1 MKPIRRSWEV
11 KRATLINRLTDPMT
25 QVLRGL
31 WGALPLPLRSLAR
44 RITSSIAKRPRRVAL
59 PAIVL
64 VHIVILSALAIRPP
78 PTAPHLSRYIDV
90 SLADGRGIASPIA
103 SAPKPPTESHDIQE
117 PEPRLEPA
125 EEASAPVEEAAPPTE
140 ARDPVPTTPAAP
152 PVQGEPPAESADSS
166 TESPD
171 VLALV
176 EQMTGADATALNT
189 PPAQIAALSEAQLER
204 LRAAAF
210 GPSGGCAI
218 DALLQD
224 RYGRDEAVQAA
235 LTAIPST
242 ARSVSNAIQLWD
254 GDWVAP
260 PEAVAADP
268 LAAVR
273 AMTIEVVEN
282 APPRC
287 RNQPLR
293 GPRFVIVPLP
303 EGATMVVVI
312 GSGEWRWVDVLPR
325 RQPRLLR
332 WLGL

>member
-1 MKPIRRSWEV
+1 M
-11 KRATLINRLTDPMT
+11 
-25 QVLRGL
+25 
-31 WGALPLPLRSLAR
+31 AR
-44 RITSSIAKRPRRVAL
+44 RISSSIGKRPRRVAL

-64 VHIVILSALAIRPP
+64 LHIVILSALAIRPSP
-78 PTAPHLSRYIDV
+78 PAPDLSRYIDV
-90 SLADGRGIASPIA
+90 SLADGRGVGSPIA

-125 EEASAPVEEAAPPTE
+125 EEASAHVEEAAPQTE
-140 ARDPVPTTPAAP
+140 ARDPAPTTPAGP
-152 PVQGEPPAESADSS
+152 PVQGEPPEESADLS

-176 EQMTGADATALNT
+176 EQLTGADATALNT
-189 PPAQIAALSEAQLER
+189 PPAQIAALSDEQVER
-204 LRAAAF
+204 LKAAAF
-210 GPSGGCAI
+210 GSSGGCAI

-260 PEAVAADP
+260 SEALAGDP

-273 AMTIEVVEN
+273 AITIAVVEN

-293 GPRFVIVPLP
+293 GPRFVIVPLRD
-303 EGATMVVVI
+303 GATMVVVI